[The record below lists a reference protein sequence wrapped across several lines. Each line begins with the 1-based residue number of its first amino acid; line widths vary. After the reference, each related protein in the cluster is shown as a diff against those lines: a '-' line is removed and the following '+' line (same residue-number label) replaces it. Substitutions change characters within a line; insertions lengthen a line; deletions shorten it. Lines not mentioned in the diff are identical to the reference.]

1 MSTFISESII
11 PLFDGET
18 VRTVVPGEPVLP
30 SGFVWRKQE
39 YRVDTLLSVW
49 KEDGPCSHGS
59 GEQYLRKHWYKLRMT
74 DGREM
79 EIYFERQARSS
90 RQRKQR
96 WWLFSISDVG

>member
-1 MSTFISESII
+1 MSTFISESIT
-11 PLFDGET
+11 PLFDGEA
-18 VRTVVPGEPVLP
+18 VRTVVPGEPVVP

-39 YRVDTLLSVW
+39 YRVDTILSVW

-90 RQRKQR
+90 RQRKLR